1 MEKFEAEIAEA
12 RGGGAYVPVPPEVVE
27 ALGGKG
33 RIPVRA
39 TFDGVD
45 YRGSVVSMGDGRV
58 IGLLK
63 SIRAELGK
71 QPGDR
76 VAVTLEEDRAERTV
90 EVPDDL
96 AAALEATG
104 LRPAFDGL
112 SFSHR
117 RQYVTWIG
125 EAKKAETRSRRVA
138 QTVEKLRG

>member
-1 MEKFEAEIAEA
+1 MERFEAEIAEA
-12 RGGGAYVPVPPEVVE
+12 RGGGAFVPVPPEVVA
-27 ALGGKG
+27 ALGDAG

-45 YRGSVVSMGDGRV
+45 YRGSVVSMGEGKV
-58 IGLLK
+58 IGILK
-63 SIRAELGK
+63 SIRTELGK

-76 VAVTLEEDRAERTV
+76 VAVTLEADRAERSV

-96 AAALEATG
+96 AAALEAAG

-112 SFSHR
+112 AFSHR

-138 QTVEKLRG
+138 QTVERLRG